1 MAKDKS
7 KVVFYTDWGN
17 IFNALPKEKAGE
29 LIQHLCKYI
38 NDENPP
44 ELPGLLNVV
53 WIPMRDALKRDLRK
67 YEAVCD
73 KNKENIRKR
82 WDKKDTTVY
91 DRIPNDTKNT
101 DKDKDIDK
109 DNALSR
115 LVKKFNSPDYALDK
129 ITKYWILLS
138 ESEKYYAL
146 QKSDEYILWEKSRG
160 NGFFNLM
167 YYLNDKKWE
176 WDLTIQSKTNNF
188 KQIKKEILL

>member
-7 KVVFYTDWGN
+7 KIVFYTDWGN
-17 IFNALPKEKAGE
+17 IFNALPKEQAGE
-29 LIQHLCKYI
+29 LIQHLCKYV

-91 DRIPNDTKNT
+91 DRIKDDTKNT
-101 DKDKDIDK
+101 DKDKDKDK
-109 DNALSR
+109 DI
-115 LVKKFNSPDYALDK
+115 K
-129 ITKYWILLS
+129 
-138 ESEKYYAL
+138 EKY
-146 QKSDEYILWEKSRG
+146 
-160 NGFFNLM
+160 
-167 YYLNDKKWE
+167 
-176 WDLTIQSKTNNF
+176 
-188 KQIKKEILL
+188 KKENTTHFSPPELKEVAIYFKEKGSTVLEAQKFHGFYESKGWMVGKNKMKSWKGAAGGWLARNKEDSAKDRFKPQFT